1 MRELIDLPMTAMRG
15 AIGFD
20 HGQASATGILL
31 VNVGTP
37 DAPTT
42 SAVRRYLKQFL
53 SDPRVIENQGWRW
66 KLLLHGIILRT
77 RPARSA
83 AAYRHIWTEE
93 GSPLLVVS
101 LAQARLLEAELAKRS
116 GRRVRV
122 EVGMGYGSPS
132 VDSALLKLLNDGCD
146 RLLVFPLY
154 PQYAAA
160 TAGSAFDAVAK
171 SLEKTRWV
179 RPLRF
184 VSGYHDHPSYI
195 EALAG
200 SLRDYW
206 EGMGRADRLL
216 LSFHGLPK
224 STLAEGDP
232 YFCFCHKTA
241 RLLWDQL
248 ETPEAD
254 RFMAFQSRFGKD
266 EWLRPYADEL
276 LAEWGRSGVRTV
288 DVICPGFAAD
298 CLETLEEIGDEYG
311 AYFTNAGGESLR
323 YVPALNDRPEHIQA
337 LADIALSHLGDWASP
352 AKDPASESV
361 LLNTRKELAQREQRR
376 GINT

>member
-1 MRELIDLPMTAMRG
+1 MTAMR
-15 AIGFD
+15 AAPDFD
-20 HGQASATGILL
+20 HGKVCATGILL

-37 DAPTT
+37 DAPTP
-42 SAVRRYLKQFL
+42 SAVRRYLKEFL
-53 SDPRVIENQGWRW
+53 SDPRVIENQGWGW
-66 KLLLHGIILRT
+66 KLLLHGVILRT

-83 AAYRHIWTEE
+83 AAYRHIWTQE

-101 LAQARLLEAELAKRS
+101 QKQARMLETEVGKRS
-116 GRRVRV
+116 GCPVRV

-132 VDSALLKLLNDGCD
+132 VDMALGKLLNEGCD

-160 TAGSAFDAVAK
+160 TTGSAFDAAARH
-171 SLEKTRWV
+171 LGETRWV

-184 VSGYHDHPSYI
+184 VSGYHDHPAYI
-195 EALAG
+195 EALAE
-200 SLRDYW
+200 SLSDHW
-206 EGMGRADRLL
+206 SASGRADRLL

-224 STLAEGDP
+224 STLAQGDP

-241 RLLWDQL
+241 RLLWDRL
-248 ETPEAD
+248 EVPEAE
-254 RFMAFQSRFGKD
+254 RHLAFQSRFGKG
-266 EWLRPYADEL
+266 EWLKPYADEL
-276 LAEWGRSGVRTV
+276 LAEWGRSRVRTV

-311 AYFTNAGGESLR
+311 AYFTGAGGESLR
-323 YVPALNDRPEHIQA
+323 YVPALNDRPAHIRA
-337 LADIALSHLGDWASP
+337 LAEIAMLHLGDWAE
-352 AKDPASESV
+352 AKDGASESA
-361 LLNTRKELAQREQRR
+361 LLNTRRDLAQMEQRR